1 MSGDLR
7 ADRPLIDAR
16 SLILRMSVAGRAATV
31 IRSFLALQFLLLIGG
46 PAAHERVIDA
56 GLGREL
62 LQAARAGGVR
72 LHCLSDAH

>member
-31 IRSFLALQFLLLIGG
+31 IRSFLALQFLLFKG
-46 PAAHERVIDA
+46 PEAHERVIDA
-56 GLGREL
+56 GLSREL

-72 LHCLSDAH
+72 LHCLSDVH